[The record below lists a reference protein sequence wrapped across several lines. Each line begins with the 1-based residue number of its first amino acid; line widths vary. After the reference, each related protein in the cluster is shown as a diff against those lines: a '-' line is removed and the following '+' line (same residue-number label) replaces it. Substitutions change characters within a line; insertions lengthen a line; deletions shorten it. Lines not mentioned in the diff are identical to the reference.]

1 MGKGVRIFYLFIA
14 LLAVFIVLFYD
25 FSIKNTLFVT
35 IVPLI
40 LSIVL
45 IMLWDYI
52 NKVTKDSNSIL
63 LKIIKGVVKGTS
75 YFIMFIIAIGILI
88 FIVADSADWLTGI
101 DSGVLLLIGV
111 IIWSTF
117 SITGAVNSTK
127 KGSK

>member
-1 MGKGVRIFYLFIA
+1 MGKGVIIFG
-14 LLAVFIVLFYD
+14 VLFYD

-52 NKVTKDSNSIL
+52 NKATKDSNSIL
-63 LKIIKGVVKGTS
+63 LKIIKGIVKGTS